1 MNKHTP
7 TQNHA
12 HDVFGFGC
20 GTLYSKNQC
29 RSDMVFDGDV
39 LSVVLMWGLLAAL
52 AWNLKELVS
61 RFPYFFLG
69 LQNTQIVLPTLY
81 ARAMIAGLASW
92 QVLLIAAD
100 SENFLPPLCYL
111 LLTGYWLYVG
121 WNAEGDEHLD
131 WLGVFACGTAIVIAW
146 QGLSS

>member
-1 MNKHTP
+1 MLN
-7 TQNHA
+7 
-12 HDVFGFGC
+12 
-20 GTLYSKNQC
+20 
-29 RSDMVFDGDV
+29 GDIFSGV
-39 LSVVLMWGLLAAL
+39 LVWGLLAVL
-52 AWNLKELVS
+52 AWNLKDLVS

-69 LQNTQIVLPTLY
+69 LQNTQIALPTLY
-81 ARAMIAGLASW
+81 ARAMIAGLASL

-100 SENFLPPLCYL
+100 SENFLPPFCYL

-131 WLGVFACGTAIVIAW
+131 WLGAFACGTAIVIFW